1 MLHDG
6 MLDPGLGRSE
16 QAARDSRREARVPFP
31 AELLVRWF
39 SDLKTQVRYRI
50 IDASEHGF
58 RLRTSLPLPEG
69 MTGIAVKLLPDG
81 RMLEKTIVVVWS
93 REAMV
98 DEQDGARAYE
108 AGLKV
113 L

>member
-6 MLDPGLGRSE
+6 MLEPWSVRSALR
-16 QAARDSRREARVPFP
+16 AADRRREARVPYP
-31 AELLVRWF
+31 AELLVQWF
-39 SDLKTQVRYRI
+39 SDLKTTVRYRI

-69 MTGIAVKLLPDG
+69 MTGIALKLLPEG
-81 RMLEKTIVVVWS
+81 RVLEKTVVVAWS
-93 REAMV
+93 REAANRETPV
-98 DEQDGARAYE
+98 GYE
-108 AGLKV
+108 AGLRI